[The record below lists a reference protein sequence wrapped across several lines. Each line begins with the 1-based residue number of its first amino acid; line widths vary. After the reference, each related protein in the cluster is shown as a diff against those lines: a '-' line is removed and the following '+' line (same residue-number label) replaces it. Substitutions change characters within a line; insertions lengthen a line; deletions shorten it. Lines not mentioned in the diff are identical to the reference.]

1 MANSR
6 ATRVSAMELEAGQLR
21 AEADQVKAT
30 RSALEGD
37 LATAVFTQSTLEQEL
52 VNDQQIIQ
60 ALEASLAEQVPDD
73 TVPVITI
80 ISPNEGNTFN
90 LTDAVELVVAATDP
104 NGLSTI
110 NIIFDNNP
118 SLEIPAG
125 GETSVIIKEPWPLS
139 EVGEHTAV
147 VTAVNRDNVSSQAT
161 TVTIS
166 TENKRSSQQI
176 IDAVANLIGPSTATD
191 NEAQSLSTTSEIES
205 TVTPILLTAFDFAV
219 PPEGETLAW
228 GEYCD
233 AAPAQ
238 PAATDPQ
245 EAPELP
251 AQELNLVKTQVREW
265 QESRFQLSQLLA
277 TAPNDDARA
286 ALCALSAGHERW
298 VLEAYIN
305 GLPADEQAL
314 YTANLTPQT
323 GLDSSHVLAA
333 QQTFSTAYGY
343 QFIKT
348 LSDTYGTTA
357 VTDVWSRPPNTTAQI
372 LFPGEYEANRQPAAI
387 ELPNLT
393 TFLGDGWQPVTT
405 DVLGA
410 FMLGQYL
417 GNPAEMPALS
427 GAVSGWQ
434 GDQFTIYQQGENGPI
449 LLAMQLEWLT
459 EQDAQEFA
467 TAYEGVVNGRFAGT
481 VTEQESPENTTCW
494 AGATTETICLYTNE
508 TQTILIRAPETDLAV
523 DTLAEIL
530 EN

>member
-21 AEADQVKAT
+21 AEADQVKET
-30 RSALEGD
+30 RSALAGE
-37 LATAVFTQSTLEQEL
+37 LATAVYTQSTLEQEL
-52 VNDQQIIQ
+52 VNDQQTIQ
-60 ALEASLAEQVPDD
+60 GLKDSLAEQIPDD
-73 TVPVITI
+73 TVPVVSI
-80 ISPNEGNTFN
+80 ISPNAGSTFN
-90 LTDAVELVVAATDP
+90 LTDSVELVVAAIDP

-139 EVGEHTAV
+139 EAGDHTAV
-147 VTAVNRDNVSSQAT
+147 VTAVNRNNISSQAT

-176 IDAVANLIGPSTATD
+176 IDAVANLIGPSTATG
-191 NEAQSLSTTSEIES
+191 NEAQSLAATSAIES
-205 TVTPILLTAFDFAV
+205 TVTPILLTAFDFAA
-219 PPEGETLAW
+219 PPESEPRAW
-228 GEYCD
+228 GEYCN
-233 AAPAQ
+233 ATPAQ
-238 PAATDPQ
+238 PVNVDPQ

-251 AQELNLVKTQVREW
+251 AQELNLVKAQVREW
-265 QESRFQLSQLLA
+265 QESRFQLSQQLA
-277 TAPNDDARA
+277 TAPSDDARA

-298 VLEAYIN
+298 VLEAYIS
-305 GLPADEQAL
+305 GLPTEEQAL
-314 YTANLTPQT
+314 YAANLTPQT
-323 GLDSSHVLAA
+323 GLDTSHVLAA
-333 QQTFSTAYGY
+333 QQTFSTAYGS

-372 LFPGEYEANRQPAAI
+372 LFPGEYEANRQPSAI
-387 ELPNLT
+387 SLPDLT
-393 TFLGDGWQPVTT
+393 TVLGDEWQAVTT

-417 GNPAEMPALS
+417 GNQVEVNEVET
-427 GAVSGWQ
+427 AVSGWQ
-434 GDQFTIYQQGENGPI
+434 GDQFTLYQQGENGPI
-449 LLAMQLEWLT
+449 LLAMQLDWLT
-459 EQDAQEFA
+459 EQDALEFA
-467 TAYEGVVNGRFAGT
+467 AVYERYVNGRFAGT
-481 VTEQESPENTTCW
+481 ITEQKSPENTTCW
-494 AGATTETICLYTNE
+494 AGTTAETICLYTNE
-508 TQTILIRAPETDLAV
+508 TQTILVRAPETDLAV